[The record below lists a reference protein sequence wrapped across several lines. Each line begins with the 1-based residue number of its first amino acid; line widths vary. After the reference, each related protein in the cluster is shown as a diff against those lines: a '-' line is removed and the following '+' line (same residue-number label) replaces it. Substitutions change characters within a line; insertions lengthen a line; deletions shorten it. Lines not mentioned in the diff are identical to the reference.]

1 MNVEEASR
9 QLAVLGSP
17 TRLEIYRLLV
27 KAGAEGAPVGTL
39 QEVLGIPGSTLSHHI
54 GKLVVAG
61 QIDLAGSDRASLLVR
76 YLPDGGLDPTP
87 VLMRYAIEGFFGNGG
102 SQAYVLR
109 AMDVPRSCL
118 HGSIRFSLSRY
129 NTDEDVDLVLEKL
142 PPIIQRLRE
151 LSPFAND

>member
-1 MNVEEASR
+1 MNVKDASH

-61 QIDLAGSDRASLLVR
+61 LVTQSRESRILRCRADYRRMQALLDFLQDECCR
-76 YLPDGGLDPTP
+76 GLP
-87 VLMRYAIEGFFGNGG
+87 A
-102 SQAYVLR
+102 QASN
-109 AMDVPRSCL
+109 PQK
-118 HGSIRFSLSRY
+118 
-129 NTDEDVDLVLEKL
+129 TLE
-142 PPIIQRLRE
+142 P
-151 LSPFAND
+151 AD

>member
-1 MNVEEASR
+1 MNVEDASR

-61 QIDLAGSDRASLLVR
+61 LVTQDRESRILRCRADYRRMQALIDFLQDECCRGLPEPSSSAQKTLEPAG
-76 YLPDGGLDPTP
+76 
-87 VLMRYAIEGFFGNGG
+87 
-102 SQAYVLR
+102 
-109 AMDVPRSCL
+109 
-118 HGSIRFSLSRY
+118 
-129 NTDEDVDLVLEKL
+129 
-142 PPIIQRLRE
+142 
-151 LSPFAND
+151 

>member
-54 GKLVVAG
+54 SKLVVAG
-61 QIDLAGSDRASLLVR
+61 LVTQDRESRILRCRADYRRMQALLDFLQEECCR
-76 YLPDGGLDPTP
+76 GLPEPSTK
-87 VLMRYAIEGFFGNGG
+87 
-102 SQAYVLR
+102 SQK
-109 AMDVPRSCL
+109 
-118 HGSIRFSLSRY
+118 
-129 NTDEDVDLVLEKL
+129 TLE
-142 PPIIQRLRE
+142 P
-151 LSPFAND
+151 AD

>member
-61 QIDLAGSDRASLLVR
+61 LVTQSRESRILRCRADYRRMQALLDF
-76 YLPDGGLDPTP
+76 LQDECCSGLSESSAD
-87 VLMRYAIEGFFGNGG
+87 
-102 SQAYVLR
+102 SQK
-109 AMDVPRSCL
+109 
-118 HGSIRFSLSRY
+118 
-129 NTDEDVDLVLEKL
+129 TLE
-142 PPIIQRLRE
+142 P
-151 LSPFAND
+151 AC

>member
-1 MNVEEASR
+1 MNVEDASR

-61 QIDLAGSDRASLLVR
+61 LVTQDRESRILRCRADYRRMQALIDFLQDECCRG
-76 YLPDGGLDPTP
+76 LPGQAATCDSELEP
-87 VLMRYAIEGFFGNGG
+87 VG
-102 SQAYVLR
+102 
-109 AMDVPRSCL
+109 
-118 HGSIRFSLSRY
+118 
-129 NTDEDVDLVLEKL
+129 
-142 PPIIQRLRE
+142 
-151 LSPFAND
+151 

>member
-1 MNVEEASR
+1 MNVEDASR

-61 QIDLAGSDRASLLVR
+61 LVTQDRESRILRCRADYRRMQALIDFLQDECCRGLPEPSSSSQKTLEPAG
-76 YLPDGGLDPTP
+76 
-87 VLMRYAIEGFFGNGG
+87 
-102 SQAYVLR
+102 
-109 AMDVPRSCL
+109 
-118 HGSIRFSLSRY
+118 
-129 NTDEDVDLVLEKL
+129 
-142 PPIIQRLRE
+142 
-151 LSPFAND
+151 

>member
-1 MNVEEASR
+1 MNVEDASR

-61 QIDLAGSDRASLLVR
+61 LVTQSRESRILRCRADYRRMQALLDFLQDECCR
-76 YLPDGGLDPTP
+76 GLPAQPSNPQKT
-87 VLMRYAIEGFFGNGG
+87 
-102 SQAYVLR
+102 
-109 AMDVPRSCL
+109 
-118 HGSIRFSLSRY
+118 
-129 NTDEDVDLVLEKL
+129 LE
-142 PPIIQRLRE
+142 P
-151 LSPFAND
+151 AD

>member
-27 KAGAEGAPVGTL
+27 RAGAEGAPVGTL

-61 QIDLAGSDRASLLVR
+61 LVTQDRESRILRCRADYRQMQTLIDFLQAECCRGLPAQASK
-76 YLPDGGLDPTP
+76 PQKT
-87 VLMRYAIEGFFGNGG
+87 
-102 SQAYVLR
+102 
-109 AMDVPRSCL
+109 
-118 HGSIRFSLSRY
+118 
-129 NTDEDVDLVLEKL
+129 LE
-142 PPIIQRLRE
+142 P
-151 LSPFAND
+151 AD

>member
-1 MNVEEASR
+1 MNVEDASR

-61 QIDLAGSDRASLLVR
+61 LVTQDRESRILRCRADYRRMQALLDFLQDECCRGLSAQAS
-76 YLPDGGLDPTP
+76 
-87 VLMRYAIEGFFGNGG
+87 N
-102 SQAYVLR
+102 SQK
-109 AMDVPRSCL
+109 
-118 HGSIRFSLSRY
+118 
-129 NTDEDVDLVLEKL
+129 TLE
-142 PPIIQRLRE
+142 P
-151 LSPFAND
+151 AD

>member
-1 MNVEEASR
+1 MNVEDASR

-61 QIDLAGSDRASLLVR
+61 LVTQSRESRILRCRADYRRMQALLDFLQDECCR
-76 YLPDGGLDPTP
+76 GLSEPATD
-87 VLMRYAIEGFFGNGG
+87 
-102 SQAYVLR
+102 
-109 AMDVPRSCL
+109 
-118 HGSIRFSLSRY
+118 SRKA
-129 NTDEDVDLVLEKL
+129 LE
-142 PPIIQRLRE
+142 P
-151 LSPFAND
+151 AC